1 MTPVRFREVI
11 APPVWLLAFIY
22 FLFTSMS
29 ISIWA
34 AIGNTPALWCQIIL
48 TVALVFIY
56 IRWRMVIEIDDQEL
70 RINNAH
76 IELKYLGDA
85 TVLESDAMRLIR
97 GRDADPANY
106 LAIRFWSSRGVI
118 VKVKDIRDDTPHWI
132 ISSRRGSELAASL
145 R

>member
-1 MTPVRFREVI
+1 
-11 APPVWLLAFIY
+11 
-22 FLFTSMS
+22 
-29 ISIWA
+29 
-34 AIGNTPALWCQIIL
+34 
-48 TVALVFIY
+48 
-56 IRWRMVIEIDDQEL
+56 MVIEIDDQEL

-118 VKVKDIRDDTPHWI
+118 VKVKDIRDDTPYWI

>member
-1 MTPVRFREVI
+1 MRFREVI
-11 APPVWLLAFIY
+11 RAPFWLIAFIY
-22 FLFTSMS
+22 FLF
-29 ISIWA
+29 ISLVVAVWA
-34 AIGNTPALWCQIIL
+34 AIGNQPAFITWVVS
-48 TVALVFIY
+48 TVLIVLIALKTTL
-56 IRWRMVIEIDDQEL
+56 VIEVAENEL
-70 RINNAH
+70 RAGPAH

-106 LAIRFWSSRGVI
+106 LAIRFWSSRGIMVR
-118 VKVKDIRDDTPHWI
+118 VKDIRDDTPHWI

>member
-34 AIGNTPALWCQIIL
+34 AIGNNPALWCQIIL

-56 IRWRMVIEIDDQEL
+56 FRWRMVIEVDDQEL
-70 RINNAH
+70 RINSAH
-76 IELKYLGDA
+76 IELQYLGDA

-106 LAIRFWSSRGVI
+106 LAIRFWSSRGIMVR
-118 VKVKDIRDDTPHWI
+118 VKDIRDDTPHWI